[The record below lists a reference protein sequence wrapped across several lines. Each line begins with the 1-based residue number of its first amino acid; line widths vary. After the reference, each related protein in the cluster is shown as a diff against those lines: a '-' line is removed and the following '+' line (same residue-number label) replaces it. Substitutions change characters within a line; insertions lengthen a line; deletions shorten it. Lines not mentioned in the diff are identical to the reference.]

1 MEAGGSD
8 GEMDGF
14 GVAVSREAMGKL
26 AESGDR
32 ETIYQAGDTIRAYLA
47 GLGFNVDFA
56 PDADV
61 LADAE
66 NQAIGD
72 RSFGTD
78 PQVVASMAWAF
89 AEALHHNGI
98 LAAYKHFPGHGG
110 TKEDSH
116 SGYAYVHKTL
126 EELRQTELVPF
137 QDGCDRGRGFH
148 HGVPYLWPRRS
159 QAATCRPLCP
169 EVWWRIC

>member
-1 MEAGGSD
+1 MSETKKALIFQGGWDGHEPALVARRFKGMLERHGYACEVSD
-8 GEMDGF
+8 
-14 GVAVSREAMGKL
+14 
-26 AESGDR
+26 
-32 ETIYQAGDTIRAYLA
+32 TQ
-47 GLGFNVDFA
+47 
-56 PDADV
+56 DV

-78 PQVVASMAWAF
+78 PQVVASMAWVF

-98 LAAYKHFPGHGG
+98 LAAYKHFPGHGD